1 MMVAGSVRQDPRDW
15 PGHRLSFPF
24 SAFLE
29 PGAGAVKTLF
39 SAMCIPPLVLAASA
53 ASAQTSD
60 EPTPQLPIHHQTAQ
74 PPESV
79 SKAGGQDSVKLKE
92 PSIVSLEA
100 LAEMRGGEQSAVS
113 QQTFISDNSGG
124 TIGGD
129 FTAGD
134 VSISDNALS
143 NFNGLGN
150 IVINTGAQSS
160 LQAGLGVSINIAD

>member
-1 MMVAGSVRQDPRDW
+1 M
-15 PGHRLSFPF
+15 
-24 SAFLE
+24 
-29 PGAGAVKTLF
+29 KTLF
-39 SAMCIPPLVLAASA
+39 SAMCISLLVLAASA

-60 EPTPQLPIHHQTAQ
+60 TPSSQSPTHHKAAQ
-74 PPESV
+74 PPEGA
-79 SKAGGQDSVKLKE
+79 SKVDDQDAAKPKE
-92 PSIVSLEA
+92 LSIVSLDE
-100 LAEMRGGEQSAVS
+100 LAEMRGGEQTAVS
-113 QQTFISDNSGG
+113 QQNFISDNSGG

-160 LQAGLGVSINIAD
+160 LQAGLGVSINISD

>member
-1 MMVAGSVRQDPRDW
+1 M
-15 PGHRLSFPF
+15 
-24 SAFLE
+24 
-29 PGAGAVKTLF
+29 KTLF
-39 SAMCIPPLVLAASA
+39 SALCIPPLALAASTVA
-53 ASAQTSD
+53 VQASASPKQQLPAHREPAQSPKPVLQPGNEQTSKT
-60 EPTPQLPIHHQTAQ
+60 E
-74 PPESV
+74 
-79 SKAGGQDSVKLKE
+79 KLA
-92 PSIVSLEA
+92 IVSLDE
-100 LAEMRGGEQSAVS
+100 LAEMRGGEQTAVS

-124 TIGGD
+124 AIGGD

>member
-1 MMVAGSVRQDPRDW
+1 M
-15 PGHRLSFPF
+15 
-24 SAFLE
+24 
-29 PGAGAVKTLF
+29 KTLF
-39 SAMCIPPLVLAASA
+39 SAICISPLVLVASA
-53 ASAQTSD
+53 AGAQAPD
-60 EPTPQLPIHHQTAQ
+60 APAQ
-74 PPESV
+74 PPSMN
-79 SKAGGQDSVKLKE
+79 SKPALLSERASNTGEKSRPKPQAPAIL
-92 PSIVSLEA
+92 SLED
-100 LAEMRGGEQSAVS
+100 LSEMRGGEQTAVS
-113 QQTFISDNSGG
+113 QQNFISDNSGG